1 MLRSINGRGLATNF
15 TVVPLIQ
22 YYSEKKY
29 EMTIS
34 QELINEK
41 FSKKNWDAFS
51 EDQLIFDKDTL
62 YFCIY

>member
-15 TVVPLIQ
+15 TVVPLVQ

-29 EMTIS
+29 EINIS
-34 QELINEK
+34 QEVINEK

-51 EDQLIFDKDTL
+51 EN
-62 YFCIY
+62 